1 MSWFFN
7 LQDTL
12 FSFLEKGG
20 GVVLIISFLVVL
32 MWFFIF
38 ERIWYFQFINP
49 SVERDTIEE
58 WSYVKILKSWEGHM
72 IRSMLIS
79 QASSS
84 INSNIDLIKVCTAV
98 APLFGLFGTITGMM
112 EVFHILAV
120 TGGGDAKAM
129 AGGVARS
136 TIPAMAGLFASIPAL
151 LALRSIDQAAKKNI
165 EILTERLTYDK
176 KFDVI

>member
-38 ERIWYFQFINP
+38 ERIWYFRFVHP
-49 SVERDTIEE
+49 AVEKETIEE
-58 WSYVKILKSWEGHM
+58 WSKVSEHKSWKGHM
-72 IRSMLIS
+72 VRAMLIS
-79 QASSS
+79 KANLKIKSNLELIRVS
-84 INSNIDLIKVCTAV
+84 IAI
-98 APLFGLFGTITGMM
+98 APLLGLFGTIVGMI

-129 AGGVARS
+129 AGGVSRS
-136 TIPAMAGLFASIPAL
+136 TIPAMAGLAVAL
-151 LALRSIDQAAKKNI
+151 TGTLANQFLVNKAQKEKDLLVDQLVA
-165 EILTERLTYDK
+165 E
-176 KFDVI
+176 